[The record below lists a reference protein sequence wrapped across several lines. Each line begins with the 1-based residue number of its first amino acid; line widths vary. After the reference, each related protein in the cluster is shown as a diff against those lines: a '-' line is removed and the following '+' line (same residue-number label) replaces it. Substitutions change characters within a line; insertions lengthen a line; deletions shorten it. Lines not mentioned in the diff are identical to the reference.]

1 MKQAMATLY
10 LPHRY
15 LSQVAAEGVV
25 LISYIG
31 PNLVNSLASTSEIE
45 GYSEQASIL
54 NLNI

>member
-1 MKQAMATLY
+1 MATLY